1 VLGLE
6 RNLKEKLEVGDEK
19 KEGRKSHMTVS
30 SVSNVN
36 SVYQP
41 QGVQRQA
48 PSSKSQASSKP
59 TDSVQLSPAAKAQL
73 KGVDADHDGDSH

>member
-1 VLGLE
+1 M
-6 RNLKEKLEVGDEK
+6 
-19 KEGRKSHMTVS
+19 SVS
-30 SVSNVN
+30 PVSNVN
-36 SVYQP
+36 SAYQP

-48 PSSKSQASSKP
+48 PSSKSQASSES